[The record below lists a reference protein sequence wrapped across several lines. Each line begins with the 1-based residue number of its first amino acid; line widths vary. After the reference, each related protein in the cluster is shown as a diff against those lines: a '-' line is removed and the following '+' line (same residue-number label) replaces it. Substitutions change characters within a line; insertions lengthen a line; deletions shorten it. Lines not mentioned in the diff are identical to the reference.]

1 MKYQS
6 IVRVKI
12 QGACGGVRKAIETA
26 RQVRR
31 DHPEEKVTV
40 LGELVHNRFVME
52 DLAAAGIRTVEGKG
66 AAGWSCWMKSATGW
80 LSLLPMA

>member
-40 LGELVHNRFVME
+40 LGELVHNRFVKIGR
-52 DLAAAGIRTVEGKG
+52 AHV
-66 AAGWSCWMKSATGW
+66 
-80 LSLLPMA
+80 